1 MIKLGTGKSR
11 EMCSYIS
18 KDFFREYLKAGKF
31 DRLKDR
37 TLRKTGEPNGRI
49 FGYFSNHYKDFFISK
64 IGDIFKLLFL
74 EILDFDIEDG
84 SFSIRNVC
92 ERKAVLDGFSHNK
105 VFQVNYFFL
114 KESTFYFV
122 NEKILFGI
130 RIPLDLATE
139 LVKMKDE
146 LKAEGFAVE
155 AETFET
161 GFITFGNIDTFIDLI
176 PKNKRL
182 EAEATISRIKER
194 KERERK
200 EREAKANENKKPSSK
215 KECPSKKESKPKVV
229 SRKELVLLK
238 DTIENPSN
246 LRDVLE
252 KQVFKSNHLPND
264 DKLEVL
270 FFLLLLGKITVKN
283 NEVYFDPKVLSLTSK
298 DGLISF
304 EVEGKNFLTSKIE
317 ILNMINGIKTIT
329 EEYRNAIN

>member
-1 MIKLGTGKSR
+1 MKIERLPNLLLEQVEKLPNMIKLGTGKSR

-200 EREAKANENKKPSSK
+200 DSIEQYLSGGRPELAEKEKAEVDILSVYLPSMMDESAVEVLVKEVIQEANASSK
-215 KECPSKKESKPKVV
+215 AE
-229 SRKELVLLK
+229 
-238 DTIENPSN
+238 
-246 LRDVLE
+246 
-252 KQVFKSNHLPND
+252 
-264 DKLEVL
+264 
-270 FFLLLLGKITVKN
+270 LGKIMGLAMK
-283 NEVYFDPKVLSLTSK
+283 KAAGQA
-298 DGLISF
+298 DGNLIRQMA
-304 EVEGKNFLTSKIE
+304 ERL
-317 ILNMINGIKTIT
+317 LN
-329 EEYRNAIN
+329 